1 MPLRLP
7 GRLTAGLVVVVGTLS
22 AVGVPAARAAP
33 QCSWPMYQHD
43 AARTG
48 AAGDCATITPAS
60 ATTLGPRWFF
70 PTGGAVTASPAVAGG
85 NLYVGD
91 GNGTFYAIDAAT
103 GAERWSFDVTKTD
116 HHAVSYGEIVSS
128 AAYWTGPSGA
138 ATVFFGGGGSL
149 FALDATT
156 GALRWQVDT
165 DPDNPTS
172 PVEVES
178 SPLVFHPAGEKD
190 AEVLVGTDVNEAS
203 NADATGLLAF
213 DAETGKFLWKFDP
226 ETSSV
231 VGLDGV
237 AGHGCGD
244 VWSSPT
250 IVRAPRATVVFNSG
264 NCSNPDVSGPSESVW
279 AVSPL
284 DGTLKW
290 VFHQGG
296 TKADRLYG
304 SDDDFGASPIA
315 TTVNGRP
322 AVLAASKAA
331 FAYALDAG
339 DGHVLWSNQIAQPG
353 QSGPFAG
360 AIGGVIGSAA
370 IGPAGKRPALFASS
384 AVPLPFLGTGPGQN
398 GAQLDTN
405 LLTNPQRASS
415 LHAVDAVTGKV
426 LWQQPLAS
434 ATYAPV
440 TYANGVVFA
449 PSTTSFA
456 AEAYRADTGQPL
468 WVAPMGASL
477 SSGVAVVGPD
487 IYFGA
492 GTDEQPGQPIPPQAT
507 GIWSF
512 GLAGTGPALPAFGPV
527 PAPVGDPLGLP

>member
-1 MPLRLP
+1 MRLRLP
-7 GRLTAGLVVVVGTLS
+7 ARLTAGLVVMTGTL
-22 AVGVPAARAAP
+22 AAGGVPAARAAAP
-33 QCSWPMYQHD
+33 CSWPMYQHD

-48 AAGDCATITPAS
+48 AAGDCATISPAS
-60 ATTLGPRWFF
+60 APTLGPRWFF

-85 NLYVGD
+85 NVYVGD

-103 GAERWSFDVTKTD
+103 GAEKWSFDVTKTD

-128 AAYWTGPSGA
+128 AAYWTAPSGA

-149 FALDATT
+149 FALDAAS
-156 GALRWQVDT
+156 GALRWQADT
-165 DPDNPTS
+165 DPDDPTS

-178 SPLVFHPAGEKD
+178 SPLVFQPAGKKG
-190 AEVLVGTDVNEAS
+190 AEVLVGTDVNEAN

-213 DAETGKFLWKFDP
+213 DAASGKFLWKFDP

-231 VGLDGV
+231 IGLDGV

-250 IVRAPRATVVFNSG
+250 IVSAPKPTVVFNSG
-264 NCSNPDVSGPSESVW
+264 NCSNPNVTGPSESVW
-279 AVSPL
+279 AVSPR
-284 DGTLKW
+284 DGALKW

-315 TTVNGRP
+315 TTIDGRP

-339 DGHVLWSNQIAQPG
+339 NGKVIWSNQIAQPG

-370 IGPAGKRPALFASS
+370 IGPAGKEPGLFASS
-384 AVPLPFLGTGPGQN
+384 AVPLPFLGAGPDQN
-398 GAQLDTN
+398 GAQPDTN
-405 LLTNPQRASS
+405 LLANPQRASS
-415 LHAVDAVTGKV
+415 LHAIDATTGKV

-468 WVAPMGASL
+468 WVAPVGASL
-477 SSGVAVVGPD
+477 SSGVAVAGSD

-492 GTDEQPGQPIPPQAT
+492 GTDYQPGQPIPPQAT

-512 GLAGTGPALPAFGPV
+512 APAGAGPAISGSGPV
-527 PAPVGDPLGLP
+527 APPIGDPIALP